1 MFSESENSEEKETLV
16 ACKRCSKT
24 FLPRSILIHIGRDK
38 LCKAFYGER
47 FDKMKK
53 EKNRK
58 KKQKYRANSKN
69 KERELESE
77 RKSYS
82 KSTKKKNDKKKYYQ
96 EVTKKK
102 LEARKYDS
110 TFNDA
115 KYIEDLSDLDL
126 SLYVSVAMEDYLKT
140 MLRNFPK
147 S

>member
-1 MFSESENSEEKETLV
+1 
-16 ACKRCSKT
+16 
-24 FLPRSILIHIGRDK
+24 
-38 LCKAFYGER
+38 
-47 FDKMKK
+47 MKK

-115 KYIEDLSDLDL
+115 EYRRSIRFGPIFVCVCCHGGLFEDNVKKDSKKLKNKIQPDILDSFCMFGGDFKNTLTMGNFYI
-126 SLYVSVAMEDYLKT
+126 
-140 MLRNFPK
+140 
-147 S
+147 